1 MNDLI
6 SYSTRQELVAALR
19 VRYQNASKSEKSTI
33 LNEFVALT
41 GSHRKH
47 AIRVLRTN
55 PAMDD
60 QRAPGPG
67 RKIYNEAVREALVV
81 VWEAAD
87 RICGKRL
94 KAILPQFVDSME
106 RHGHLM
112 LDSEVRQRLLAASP
126 ATLDRLL
133 QPKREKSKSRRA
145 KRSKSKA
152 SQQVKIKTFA
162 DWQEPLPGET
172 EMDFVV
178 HCGGMAAGEKIHSL
192 VQTDVFS
199 GWTEAVPLLAREQ
212 SLVVE
217 GLLVL
222 AQQFPIP
229 IRAIN
234 SDNDSA
240 FINDTLIHY
249 CREQK
254 IEFTRGRP
262 YKSNDQ
268 AWIEQKNG
276 AVIRKFVGQERFS
289 GLVAG
294 QTLAKLYQSARLYV
308 NYFQPSFK
316 LLSKHRD
323 GSKLK
328 RVFRPPQTPCDRL
341 LAAPHVSE
349 ETKSWLQTTQAQLDP
364 IELLYRIRECQSAL
378 ASLSGVWT
386 EGPASKGLE
395 QFLAELPRLWEAG
408 EVRPTHRQQTPGVRD
423 YRTRLD
429 PFDSVW
435 PKVLGWLEQQPDVT
449 AKSLF
454 ERLQAEYPGEFP
466 GGQLRTLQ
474 RRVKQWR
481 QLMAKSLVYACLDS
495 SEDEQVPSSLPG
507 ASPQTPG
514 ILEA

>member
-1 MNDLI
+1 MNDSI

-19 VRYQNASKSEKSTI
+19 VRYQKASKSEKSRI

-41 GSHRKH
+41 SSHRKH
-47 AIRVLRTN
+47 AIRVLRMN
-55 PAMDD
+55 SLMDD
-60 QRAPGPG
+60 QTAAGPS
-67 RKIYNEAVREALVV
+67 RKIYDEAVREALVV

-106 RHGHLM
+106 RHGHLK
-112 LDSEVRQRLLAASP
+112 LDSEVRQRLLTASP

-133 QPKREKSKSRRA
+133 QQKREKSQSRRA
-145 KRSKSKA
+145 KRSKTKA
-152 SQQVKIKTFA
+152 SGQVKIKTFA
-162 DWQEPLPGET
+162 DWQEPIPGET

-178 HCGGMAAGEKIHSL
+178 HCGGLAAGEKIHSL

-229 IRAIN
+229 IRGIN

-240 FINDTLIHY
+240 FINDTLIAY

-254 IEFTRGRP
+254 IEFTRARP

-268 AWIEQKNG
+268 GWIEQKNG
-276 AVIRKFVGQERFS
+276 AVIRRFVGQERFS

-328 RVFRPPQTPCDRL
+328 RIFRRPETPCDRL
-341 LAAPHVSE
+341 LADSRISE
-349 ETKSWLQTTQAQLDP
+349 ETRSSLQTIKAQLDP

-378 ASLSGVWT
+378 ASLSGVST
-386 EGPASKGLE
+386 EGPASKNLE

-435 PKVLGWLEQQPDVT
+435 TKVLGWLEHEPDTT

-454 ERLQAEYPGEFP
+454 ERLQAEHPGEFP
-466 GGQLRTLQ
+466 DGQLRTLQ

-481 QLMAKSLVYACLDS
+481 QLMANSLVYACLEFT
-495 SEDEQVPSSLPG
+495 EDENISSKMLG

-514 ILEA
+514 VLEA